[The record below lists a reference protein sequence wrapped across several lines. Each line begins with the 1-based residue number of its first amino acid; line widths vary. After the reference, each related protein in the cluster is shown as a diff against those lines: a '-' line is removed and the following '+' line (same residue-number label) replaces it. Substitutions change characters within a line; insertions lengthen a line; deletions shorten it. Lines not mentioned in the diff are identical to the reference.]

1 MKPTVPKIEEDDGGL
16 IFDDT
21 IANKP
26 DTDESELMC
35 WYYDRLQ
42 ARM

>member
-21 IANKP
+21 LVNQP
-26 DTDESELMC
+26 DTDESEL
-35 WYYDRLQ
+35 YVLALLSDYR
-42 ARM
+42 